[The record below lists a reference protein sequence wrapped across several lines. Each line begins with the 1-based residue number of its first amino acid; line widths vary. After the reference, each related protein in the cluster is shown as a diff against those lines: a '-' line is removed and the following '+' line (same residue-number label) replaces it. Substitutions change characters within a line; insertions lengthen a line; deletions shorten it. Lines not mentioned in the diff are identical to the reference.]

1 MAATEYFQPFQN
13 EEDAVSIGELNAE
26 NRLDRI
32 SLYGALQI
40 TRDKAGLKLA
50 LELKALVDAAVAALQ
65 NEKLPEHI
73 AVAPSE
79 KVENPFK

>member
-1 MAATEYFQPFQN
+1 MANIKAFQN
-13 EEDAVSIGELNAE
+13 EEESIAIGELTAE

-32 SLYGALQI
+32 SLYGSLQI

-50 LELKALVDAAVAALQ
+50 LELKELIDAAVTALQ
-65 NEKLPEHI
+65 AEKLPEHI

-79 KVENPFK
+79 KVDNPFK